1 MFLNEWGVKLEL
13 PAETFLKQLVPSGFF
28 QVTQGPSS
36 VDLVDLTVFSSLS
49 LISCCENISYLL
61 E

>member
-13 PAETFLKQLVPSGFF
+13 PGENFLKQLVPSGFF

-36 VDLVDLTVFSSLS
+36 GDLDRFNSLFISFSH
-49 LISCCENISYLL
+49 
-61 E
+61 